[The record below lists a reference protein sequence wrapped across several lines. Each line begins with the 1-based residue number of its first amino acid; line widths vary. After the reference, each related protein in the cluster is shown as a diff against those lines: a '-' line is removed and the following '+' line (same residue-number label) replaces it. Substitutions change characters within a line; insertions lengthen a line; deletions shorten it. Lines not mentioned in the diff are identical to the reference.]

1 MSRLIA
7 RAKKKV
13 EGSLLA
19 LPETLVFHVK
29 RGSRNM
35 CGSAYFCREGAPGVN
50 VLFHVKQLLL

>member
-7 RAKKKV
+7 KAKKKV

-35 CGSAYFCREGAPGVN
+35 CGSAYSCRETPSGDNAV
-50 VLFHVKQLLL
+50 FHVKHLLP